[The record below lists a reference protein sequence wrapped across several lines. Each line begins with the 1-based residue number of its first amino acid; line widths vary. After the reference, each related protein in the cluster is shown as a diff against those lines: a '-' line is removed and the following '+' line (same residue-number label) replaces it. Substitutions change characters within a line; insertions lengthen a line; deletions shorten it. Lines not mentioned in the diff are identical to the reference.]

1 MAMEGSLTSEQL
13 KDMEV
18 EVYYVLEN
26 FIDRYYREHLQI
38 PPTIIIQHFVQLLQ
52 LLDGK
57 SRSRSGDRSRVLS
70 LAHFNALKTY

>member
-1 MAMEGSLTSEQL
+1 MEGALTAEQL

-38 PPTIIIQHFVQLLQ
+38 EPTIIISHFVQLLQ
-52 LLDGK
+52 LLDG
-57 SRSRSGDRSRVLS
+57 
-70 LAHFNALKTY
+70 